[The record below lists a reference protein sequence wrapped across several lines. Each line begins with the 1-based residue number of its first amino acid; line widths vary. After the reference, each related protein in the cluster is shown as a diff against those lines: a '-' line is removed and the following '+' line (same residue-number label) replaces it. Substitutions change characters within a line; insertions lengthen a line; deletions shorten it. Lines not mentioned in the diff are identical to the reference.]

1 MPAYLIA
8 RVNVTDPAKYENY
21 KALAPAAIAKY
32 GGKYLARG
40 GAIET
45 MEGDDETRRLVILE
59 FPDMAT
65 ARTFY
70 NSPEYTAAKA
80 ERAGAADGQFV
91 IVEGL

>member
-1 MPAYLIA
+1 
-8 RVNVTDPAKYENY
+8 
-21 KALAPAAIAKY
+21 
-32 GGKYLARG
+32 
-40 GAIET
+40 
-45 MEGDDETRRLVILE
+45 MEGDNETRRLVILE

>member
-40 GAIET
+40 GATET
-45 MEGDDETRRLVILE
+45 MEGDNETRRVVILE
-59 FPDMAT
+59 FPDLAA

-80 ERAGAADGQFV
+80 ERAGAANGQFV

>member
-8 RVNVTDPAKYENY
+8 RITVTDPARYENY

-40 GAIET
+40 GALET
-45 MEGDDETRRLVILE
+45 LEGEAEGRRLVILE
-59 FPDMAT
+59 FPDMQS

-70 NSPEYTAAKA
+70 GSPEYTAAKA
-80 ERAGAADGQFV
+80 ERAGAADGQFLL
-91 IVEGL
+91 VEGL